1 MKRMLT
7 LISAYVLLSSCSPTV
22 SLPDPTV
29 EYPKPPEVLMR
40 PPAEPGVIIEPTN
53 H

>member
-1 MKRMLT
+1 MKRILT
-7 LISAYVLLSSCSPTV
+7 LISAYVLLSSCSPAL

>member
-29 EYPKPPEVLMR
+29 EYPKPPEVLMK
-40 PPAEPGVIIEPTN
+40 PPAKPGVIIESESN
-53 H
+53 